1 LNITQDALIVA
12 DLRIPLR
19 VQAGRNRKLQM
30 RFDRECLL
38 VETSTGQLG
47 THEIHFLQNNLKWIT
62 THYHK
67 VKKSWDH
74 KLQFLK
80 SIESKTMILGK
91 EAEVTFLESPSYRY
105 RYEAGALVIYAPDS
119 AFRRKKE
126 LIASVL
132 RKIATDYL
140 QKAIS
145 HWLETTGLSIHRLLI
160 KNHYS
165 KWGSC
170 SSLKNIN
177 LNWHLIM
184 LDKSLIDYVIVHE
197 LMHLHEMN
205 HSDRFWKHVE
215 QWYPQHKNARQKMK
229 QQQWIIGIYDS
240 TQ

>member
-67 VKKSWDH
+67 VKQSWDQ
-74 KLQFLK
+74 KLKFLNAV
-80 SIESKTMILGK
+80 ESKTMILGK
-91 EAEVTFLESPSYRY
+91 ETEITFIESPTYRY
-105 RYEAGALVIYAPDS
+105 KYASNVLVIYAPVS
-119 AFRRKKE
+119 AFRRKKD

-132 RKIATDYL
+132 RKIAADYL
-140 QKAIS
+140 QRAMQQ
-145 HWLETTGLSIHRLLI
+145 WLETTGLSIHRMHI

-170 SSLKNIN
+170 SSLRNIN
-177 LNWHLIM
+177 LNWHLVM

-197 LMHLHEMN
+197 IMHLHEMN

-215 QWYPQHKNARQKMK
+215 QWYPHHKKARQAMK
-229 QQQWIIGIYDS
+229 QQQWIIGIYD
-240 TQ
+240 